1 MSAQDGARVVISGV
15 DLIRDENGEFRVLED
30 NVRIPSGVS
39 YVLENRQAV
48 TQVLSEAGADQR
60 VRPISEYPG
69 RLLAALRAVA
79 PWNVTDPNVVVLTPG
94 VYNSAYFEHTL
105 LAREMGV
112 ELVEGRDLI
121 CRNNRV
127 FLRTTASEMPVHV
140 IYRRV
145 DDEFLDPM
153 QFRADSLLGSPGLI
167 NAARA
172 GNLTIA
178 NAVGNG
184 IADDKLVYTYVP
196 GHHPVLP
203 ERGTDPAQRRH
214 LPDGGARPPAN
225 TPWSTWPN
233 WSSSRSTGPAAR
245 ASSSGRRRTRSRWP
259 RPARRSSTTPAAGSR
274 SGRSRCPRCRR

>member
-1 MSAQDGARVVISGV
+1 MAAPSNRASPQRVRALEAFLADVYGQGRIFADGVVPRRLVTTSPHFHRQVVGMNAQDGARIVISGV

-48 TQVLSEAGADQR
+48 TQVLSEAGADQQ
-60 VRPISEYPG
+60 VRPVSEYPG

-145 DDEFLDPM
+145 DDEFLDPV
-153 QFRADSLLGSPGLI
+153 QFRADSLL
-167 NAARA
+167 AA
-172 GNLTIA
+172 
-178 NAVGNG
+178 
-184 IADDKLVYTYVP
+184 
-196 GHHPVLP
+196 
-203 ERGTDPAQRRH
+203 PACST
-214 LPDGGARPPAN
+214 RP
-225 TPWSTWPN
+225 
-233 WSSSRSTGPAAR
+233 GPA
-245 ASSSGRRRTRSRWP
+245 T
-259 RPARRSSTTPAAGSR
+259 
-274 SGRSRCPRCRR
+274 

>member
-1 MSAQDGARVVISGV
+1 M
-15 DLIRDENGEFRVLED
+15 
-30 NVRIPSGVS
+30 
-39 YVLENRQAV
+39 
-48 TQVLSEAGADQR
+48 
-60 VRPISEYPG
+60 
-69 RLLAALRAVA
+69 
-79 PWNVTDPNVVVLTPG
+79 VVLTPG

-127 FLRTTASEMPVHV
+127 FLRTTSSEMPVNV

-196 GHHPVLP
+196 DIIRYYLNEEPILLNVDTYRMEVPDHQEYALEHLTELVLKPVDGSGGKGIVIGSQADSLDAGQGPGHHP
-203 ERGTDPAQRRH
+203 GQPARLDRAAGDRAVHGADADRRQ
-214 LPDGGARPPAN
+214 DA
-225 TPWSTWPN
+225 
-233 WSSSRSTGPAAR
+233 PAAR
-245 ASSSGRRRTRSRWP
+245 RPAAVRGEQRQLGLGAARRADPGRAARGRAGGQLLAGRRIQGHLGARSATATPTRSRSRRPTPP
-259 RPARRSSTTPAAGSR
+259 R
-274 SGRSRCPRCRR
+274 